1 MADLALVLIMA
12 IWGGSFSILR
22 VFLRSDQDPAAAVS
36 PLMFLALRMAV
47 ASALLAGFMLGKSA
61 TAPKRAP
68 LDRSKLRALLRDGI
82 LCGVLLGG
90 GFLLQT
96 EGIQRTTASRSG
108 FFTGLL
114 VVFVPV
120 LEFFLFKK
128 KPALPALVA
137 LALAFCGMALLAGRF
152 DSGGA
157 GSTTLGD
164 LLTVACALVFAGHIL
179 ALGRAAPRHP
189 ILGLLLCQLICVG
202 LMAGLLGPLVETTHL
217 PLTPPLWIGIAYLSI
232 LATLL
237 AFGVQTWAQRKV
249 SPVRIALLSS
259 LEPVFAAGFA
269 ALLIGERL
277 SSREW
282 AGGGLIVFGVLVGEV
297 GAAWLATRK
306 ARAPQT

>member
-1 MADLALVLIMA
+1 
-12 IWGGSFSILR
+12 
-22 VFLRSDQDPAAAVS
+22 
-36 PLMFLALRMAV
+36 
-47 ASALLAGFMLGKSA
+47 MLGKRA
-61 TAPKRAP
+61 IEPKHEPRKP
-68 LDRSKLRALLRDGI
+68 GELGALLRDGI

-120 LEFFLFKK
+120 LEFFLFRK
-128 KPALPALVA
+128 KPTLPALVA
-137 LALAFCGMALLAGRF
+137 LGLAFSGMALLAGRF
-152 DSGGA
+152 GSGGA
-157 GSTTLGD
+157 GSTTSGD

-217 PLTPPLWIGIAYLSI
+217 PLTPRLWIGIAYLSI

-237 AFGVQTWAQRKV
+237 AFGVQTWAQRQV
-249 SPVRIALLSS
+249 TPVRIALLSS

-282 AGGGLIVFGVLVGEV
+282 AGGSVIVFGVLVGEV
-297 GAAWLATRK
+297 GTAWLATRK
-306 ARAPQT
+306 ARVSRT

>member
-22 VFLRSDQDPAAAVS
+22 AFLRSDQDPAAAVS

-47 ASALLAGFMLGKSA
+47 ASALLGLFMLGKKA
-61 TAPKRAP
+61 VGRKRA
-68 LDRSKLRALLRDGI
+68 LDRSGLRALLRDGI

-128 KPALPALVA
+128 RPALPALVA

-157 GSTTLGD
+157 NSTTWGD

-237 AFGVQTWAQRKV
+237 AFGVQTWAQQKV